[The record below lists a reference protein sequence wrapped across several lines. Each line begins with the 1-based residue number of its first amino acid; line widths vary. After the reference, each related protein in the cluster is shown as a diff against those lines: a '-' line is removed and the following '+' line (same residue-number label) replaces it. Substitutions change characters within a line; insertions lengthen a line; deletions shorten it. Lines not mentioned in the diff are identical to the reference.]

1 MRKETKG
8 EEKNVNKF
16 GDAVDIGVVFE
27 DSDLY
32 RKIDFQG
39 PWSEEIQEEVGK
51 GENDDDSLIHD
62 TNMLIMQSEKAKSEI
77 DEIEVSEKKS
87 TREIKV
93 LEKKSTGEMMAE
105 SVASFVIADKDHS
118 SPKKSPWAQLKALKA
133 DLALK

>member
-32 RKIDFQG
+32 RRIDFQG
-39 PWSEEIQEEVGK
+39 LWSEEIQEETGDS
-51 GENDDDSLIHD
+51 ENDGSLIHD
-62 TNMLIMQSEKAKSEI
+62 TNMLIMQSEKAESEI

-105 SVASFVIADKDHS
+105 SVASFVIADKEHTS
-118 SPKKSPWAQLKALKA
+118 TKKISPWAQLKALKA